1 MSIQQSKT
9 HKIGWT
15 IAPYFIITLSI
26 KDLELLKAIQK
37 FFNGIGTV
45 SIVNEKLARYRV
57 SNRNELLLII
67 DHFKKYNLQTSK
79 AVNFNLFVQ
88 IFNLMGSKVHTNVK
102 GFLELVSLINKLNTP
117 LSSNVLEKLS
127 YLGVIP
133 NLVVKIPVINT
144 QPNLNPY
151 WIAGFITGEG
161 SFTYFT
167 RTRKNSIG
175 NMVKDYVLVIE
186 VSQNSKDLFILN
198 SIKSFFKVGSVYSES
213 RGISK
218 FRLAKKN
225 VILNKLVSYF
235 VNYPLEGRKA
245 LQYKIWLQIV
255 NILETE
261 QIRTLER
268 DQRVNQL
275 IKELSNL

>member
-1 MSIQQSKT
+1 
-9 HKIGWT
+9 
-15 IAPYFIITLSI
+15 
-26 KDLELLKAIQK
+26 
-37 FFNGIGTV
+37 
-45 SIVNEKLARYRV
+45 
-57 SNRNELLLII
+57 
-67 DHFKKYNLQTSK
+67 
-79 AVNFNLFVQ
+79 
-88 IFNLMGSKVHTNVK
+88 
-102 GFLELVSLINKLNTP
+102 
-117 LSSNVLEKLS
+117 
-127 YLGVIP
+127 
-133 NLVVKIPVINT
+133 
-144 QPNLNPY
+144 
-151 WIAGFITGEG
+151 
-161 SFTYFT
+161 
-167 RTRKNSIG
+167 
-175 NMVKDYVLVIE
+175 MVKDYVLVIE

>member
-1 MSIQQSKT
+1 
-9 HKIGWT
+9 
-15 IAPYFIITLSI
+15 
-26 KDLELLKAIQK
+26 
-37 FFNGIGTV
+37 
-45 SIVNEKLARYRV
+45 LARYRV

-151 WIAGFITGEG
+151 
-161 SFTYFT
+161 
-167 RTRKNSIG
+167 
-175 NMVKDYVLVIE
+175 
-186 VSQNSKDLFILN
+186 
-198 SIKSFFKVGSVYSES
+198 
-213 RGISK
+213 
-218 FRLAKKN
+218 
-225 VILNKLVSYF
+225 
-235 VNYPLEGRKA
+235 
-245 LQYKIWLQIV
+245 
-255 NILETE
+255 
-261 QIRTLER
+261 
-268 DQRVNQL
+268 
-275 IKELSNL
+275 